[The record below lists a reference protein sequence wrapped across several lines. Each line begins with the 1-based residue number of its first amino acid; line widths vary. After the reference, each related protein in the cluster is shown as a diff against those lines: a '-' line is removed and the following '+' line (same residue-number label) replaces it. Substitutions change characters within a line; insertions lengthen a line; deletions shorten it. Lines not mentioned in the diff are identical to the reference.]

1 MSDNLSETSICN
13 MALGRIGAKRIN
25 NLDDAEETKQEAI
38 LCRLHY
44 KQTRDALIRSHWWRF
59 ARSRKTLSANT
70 TSPDFEWDNAYDLPN
85 DFMRMWL
92 KPFEDNSIGF
102 HNTRRTYS
110 LEGKQ
115 LLSDEGTMEIRY
127 IRKVTD
133 VTEFDPLFVEVL
145 VLQLALKMVIP
156 LAGGGRNGMAMR
168 QTLLLELFG
177 KGGLMSRVR
186 AMDKSETRTLGR
198 ADASTWND
206 SLRISSGDPARNFS

>member
-1 MSDNLSETSICN
+1 

-25 NLDDAEETKQEAI
+25 DLDDASDTKNEAI